1 MSNDI
6 QEWTGSELARRLV
19 FLKTIADLVD
29 TELKTLKS
37 AAMEKFDKGMSIP
50 ARAED
55 DVKLGQVLRT
65 DPKPVPVIVDGEAL
79 DEYAFAHYPNEVGAH
94 LTLGD
99 PAEIVPILMEAGRA
113 DLFSQERFVPDYL
126 IRQLEAEALSGKKIP
141 GIEVRTPGG
150 WMQVKVE
157 HTAKAA
163 VRELLSS
170 MHLLELEEGK

>member
-1 MSNDI
+1 MSDI
-6 QEWTGSELARRLV
+6 QTWTGSELARRLV

-37 AAMEKFDKGMSIP
+37 EAMARFDKGMSIP
-50 ARAED
+50 ARSDE

-65 DPKPVPVIVDGEAL
+65 DPKPVAVITDEEAL
-79 DEYAFAHYPNEVGAH
+79 EEYVLVNYPDEVESQ

-99 PAEIVPILMEAGRA
+99 PAEVVPILMDAGRL
-113 DLFSQERFVPDYL
+113 DLFSEDRYVPDFL
-126 IRQLEAEALSGKKIP
+126 MRQMEAEALSGKKIP

-157 HTAKAA
+157 HAAKVAA
-163 VRELLSS
+163 RELLSS
-170 MHLLELEEGK
+170 VHLLEIEEGR